1 MSPDDKPSSSLVIN
15 QPTSTSPK
23 PASVQ
28 VLFMMNQEKYANCM
42 RIEYYNLNLIC
53 HPVEAAVSNAELESA
68 GKREE
73 TKQPESC

>member
-28 VLFMMNQEKYANCM
+28 VLFKMNQAKYDNCM
-42 RIEYYNLNLIC
+42 WIEYYNFNFIC
-53 HPVEAAVSNAELESA
+53 HPVEAAVSNAKLESA

-73 TKQPESC
+73 TK